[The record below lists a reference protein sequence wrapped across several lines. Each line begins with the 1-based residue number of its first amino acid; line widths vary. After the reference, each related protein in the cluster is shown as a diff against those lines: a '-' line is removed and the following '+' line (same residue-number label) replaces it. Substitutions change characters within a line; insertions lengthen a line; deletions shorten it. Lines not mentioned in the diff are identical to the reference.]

1 MKLWIHRGQPP
12 AVLPSSLVIHVS
24 ATPISPDATLALAKG
39 VVIPFLFKL
48 AGAVALWIVGGW
60 LIRFAL
66 KFVRRML
73 LGSGRLEPT
82 VIAYLVNILG
92 ALLRVV
98 LVVAIL
104 GFFGI
109 QTASFAA
116 LLAGAGVAIGVAWG
130 GMLGD
135 FAAGV
140 FLQIFRPMSVD
151 DFVEAAGI
159 TGTVEEVGMFVS
171 TINTPDNVK
180 KIIPNAKIFG
190 DIMTNYSAHPYRR
203 VELVAQLDNTADVEK
218 AIQLLKEGMR
228 DVANQYPGKPA
239 DVEVLEFSER
249 GPRLAVRPYTHT
261 DTYWD
266 VYFATNR
273 KIVEVLSSNGFPV
286 PRIPMQIS
294 EAGIKV

>member
-1 MKLWIHRGQPP
+1 MSDIP
-12 AVLPSSLVIHVS
+12 V
-24 ATPISPDATLALAKG
+24 SPDATIALVKG

-48 AGAVALWIVGGW
+48 AGAFALWIVGGW

-66 KFVRRML
+66 KFLRRSL
-73 LGSGRLEPT
+73 QSGGRLDASL
-82 VIAYLVNILG
+82 VGYLVNILG
-92 ALLRVV
+92 ALLKVV

-135 FAAGV
+135 FAAGL
-140 FLQIFRPMSVD
+140 FLQIFRPFGVG
-151 DFVEAAGI
+151 DFVEAGGI
-159 TGTVEEVGMFVS
+159 TGTVDEVGIFVS
-171 TINTPDNVK
+171 AVNTPDNVR
-180 KIIPNAKIFG
+180 KIIPNNKIFG
-190 DIMTNYSAHPYRR
+190 DIITNYSAHPYRR

-218 AIQLLKEGMR
+218 AIQFLKEGMR
-228 DVANQYPGKPA
+228 DVPHQYPGMPA

-249 GPRLAVRPYTHT
+249 GPRLAVRPYTNT

-273 KIVEVLSSNGFPV
+273 KIVVVLSANGFPV

-294 EAGIKV
+294 DSRPSA